1 MELIQIAN
9 KNRKIIINSEF
20 DNMACRLRSMS
31 QIKRLKNIRP
41 DKLPGWGQVRK
52 GQNAYLSVISRNATT
67 ILANVILYPIS
78 YGTPPLIAVS
88 LPSGY
93 NFTAE
98 WVVSN
103 SSYTVAGKPAGA
115 ALADGIQVVY
125 SITVRKNDGSDITV
139 DEIYNRIDLY
149 VYDFLTTQQRIDGY
163 GSVQKLV
170 IDLQIGGRPRYTTWH
185 TSAQMIVDEGSQR
198 TLNGYGPKMENT
210 NLGKARPNL
219 STLKA
224 FPGIDDTKA
233 GLQVYGF
240 HRFWKE
246 KYHSPKLDTRTEE
259 EKQEQGKLEKY
270 SADILYDSR
279 LPYLVVTD
287 PVDRTLQLDGYYK
300 PGDIYKIHQDYK
312 SHPYKVAVIVNSVV
326 DGIAIGGTSESGGF
340 PEYQVRQGI
349 AFSGDAGVGTI
360 ETETKLPLVSTTP
373 GLFIGSK
380 ELSYLTVNVDGVTP
394 NTVDEFE

>member
-1 MELIQIAN
+1 MELIQISN
-9 KNRKIIINSEF
+9 KNRKVLINSEF
-20 DNMACRLRSMS
+20 DNMACRPRSLS
-31 QIKRLKNIRP
+31 QIKRLKNVYPANIP
-41 DKLPGWGQVRK
+41 TWGQVRK
-52 GQNAYLSVISRNATT
+52 GQNAYVCLASKDATT
-67 ILANVILYPIS
+67 VSASVVFYGIS
-78 YGTPPLIAVS
+78 YGAPPLIAVS
-88 LPSGY
+88 LLSGY
-93 NFTAE
+93 NFTAS
-98 WVVSN
+98 WIVSN
-103 SSYTVAGKPAGA
+103 SSYTVAGAPSSPV
-115 ALADGIQVVY
+115 LANGVQFIYNMQ
-125 SITVRKNDGSDITV
+125 IRKNDNSNIST
-139 DEIYNRIDLY
+139 DEVYAGLNLY
-149 VYDFLTTQQRIDGY
+149 VYDFLTTQQRLDGY
-163 GSVQKLV
+163 GTSQKLT
-170 IDLQIGGRPRYTTWH
+170 INLQVGGRPRYSSWNA
-185 TSAQMIVDEGSQR
+185 SVQMLIDEGSER
-198 TLNGYGPKMENT
+198 NLNGYGAKMEAN
-210 NLGKARPNL
+210 NSGKPRPNL
-219 STLKA
+219 KTLSQY
-224 FPGIDDTKA
+224 PEINDTKA

-259 EKQEQGKLEKY
+259 EKQAQSKLEQY

-287 PVDRTLQLDGYYK
+287 PVDQTLQIDGYYK
-300 PGDIYKIHQDYK
+300 PGDIYKVHQDYK
-312 SHPYKVAVIVNSVV
+312 NHPHKVAVIVNSVV